1 MIRWDKRQ
9 VDLRQKKEKVYCAS
23 CGVERKYEDEGR
35 VIDGNYWMDKMLSE
49 KYLGKWVCSHV
60 CYGRLV
66 HLSGEEK
73 KKGGGG
79 R

>member
-1 MIRWDKRQ
+1 
-9 VDLRQKKEKVYCAS
+9 
-23 CGVERKYEDEGR
+23 
-35 VIDGNYWMDKMLSE
+35 VIDGNYWMDEMLSE

-60 CYGRLV
+60 CYGRLMY
-66 HLSGEEK
+66 LSKGEK